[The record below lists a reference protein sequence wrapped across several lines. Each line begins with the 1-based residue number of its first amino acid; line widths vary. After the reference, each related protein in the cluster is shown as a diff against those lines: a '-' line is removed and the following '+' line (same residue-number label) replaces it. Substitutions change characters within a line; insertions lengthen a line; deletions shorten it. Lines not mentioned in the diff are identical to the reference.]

1 MKNYYLALIISAL
14 LSINIYAEE
23 VEEVVVTASLT
34 NQTVSDLKDPLHVVD
49 GEDVAAGG
57 VQSLGD
63 TLDELLGVHS
73 ADFGAAVGQPVVRGM
88 SGSRVRVLEN
98 GVVVRDVAALG
109 PDHINDVNLLN
120 TQQIEVVKGPS
131 SLLYANGGAGGVI
144 NIVDNSIAQTD
155 LSTFPMVSVGAET
168 QSVNNGEVKDFSYAQ
183 NLSGFNV
190 TFVASDSIFE
200 NYELPAGALSEEHH
214 DEEHHD
220 SEGDEDHEGES
231 MKMLANSDVEN
242 TYTKL
247 GISRTGDWGYVGV
260 SFSDNEGEMGVPFH
274 VEAHGHEDDDH
285 SESEDEH
292 DEHGEERIFS
302 QIDSN
307 KFDIKGSIN
316 TDGYALINKVD
327 FSFRDSSY
335 EHLEGHAEE
344 GGHHDDDHSE
354 SEEDG
359 HGHEEP
365 TLFKTDAT
373 EFGLIFDVSS
383 GEVTRKI
390 VVNTAEQDSSI
401 IGEEAFM
408 RPVSS
413 DETTIGYF
421 VSRDFG
427 NYRYDLGI
435 RADEISRSGSVTH
448 HDEDHAEDE
457 EGEIEYY
464 NQDLSTLSVALNFDQ
479 DFTEN
484 LSVNLGL
491 SSFERAPD
499 VVELF
504 MNGPHLATGRFE
516 VGNPNLDTETSNN
529 VDLTFNYQKDNMYAT
544 FAYYQNSVSNY
555 IYLKDEEHD
564 EDHHDSEGD
573 GEHEEH
579 EGLMHAEFVQEDAML
594 EGYEFEVGTTYQLPN
609 GTLDLSF
616 GRDVVEGTLDA
627 GGFIPR
633 MAPSRNFYSASY
645 SAADYTLSAV
655 LKDVADHEDIADEN
669 ETMTE
674 GYKMLNLRLTKD
686 YKIAGANLKVSA
698 FANNA
703 LDQVARNSTSF
714 VKDAV
719 PLPGRNIGLSLR
731 FSY

>member
-1 MKNYYLALIISAL
+1 MKNYNLALIISAL
-14 LSINIYAEE
+14 LTISIYAEE

-49 GEDVAAGG
+49 GDDVDAGG

-144 NIVDNSIAQTD
+144 NIVDNSIATTD
-155 LSTFPMVSVGAET
+155 LSSFPMVAVGAEV
-168 QSVNNGEVKDFSYAQ
+168 QSVNNGEVADFSYAQ

-190 TFVASDSIFE
+190 TFVTSDSFFE
-200 NYELPAGALSEEHH
+200 NYELPAGALYPEEHH
-214 DEEHHD
+214 DEDHHD
-220 SEGDEDHEGES
+220 SEGDEEHEGES

-242 TYTKL
+242 SYSKI

-260 SFSDNEGEMGVPFH
+260 SFSDNEGVMGVPFH

-292 DEHGEERIFS
+292 DEHEEERIFS

-316 TDGYALINKVD
+316 TDGYALVNKID

-344 GGHHDDDHSE
+344 EGHHDDDHSE

-365 TLFKTDAT
+365 TLFETDAT

-383 GEVTRKI
+383 GDLTRKI
-390 VVNTAEQDSSI
+390 VFNKAEQDSSI

-408 RPVSS
+408 RPVST
-413 DETTIGYF
+413 DETTFGYF

-435 RADEISRSGSVTH
+435 RADEISRSGSVAH

-457 EGEIEYY
+457 EGEIEFY
-464 NQDLSTLSVALNFDQ
+464 NQDISTLSVALNFDQ
-479 DFTEN
+479 DFSEN

-564 EDHHDSEGD
+564 EDHHDSEG
-573 GEHEEH
+573 EEEH
-579 EGLMHAEFVQEDAML
+579 EGLMHAEFVQEDASL
-594 EGYEFEVGTTYQLPN
+594 EGYEFEVGTTYQLLN

-633 MAPSRNFYSASY
+633 MAPSRNFISASY
-645 SAADYTLSAV
+645 TSADYNLSAV
-655 LKDVADHEDIADEN
+655 LKDVADHEDVADEN

-686 YKIAGANLKVSA
+686 YTIAGANLKVSA

-731 FSY
+731 LSY

>member
-1 MKNYYLALIISAL
+1 MKNYYLALIVSAL
-14 LSINIYAEE
+14 LTIDIYAED

-34 NQTVSDLKDPLHVVD
+34 NQTANDLKDPLHVVD
-49 GEDVAAGG
+49 GDDVAAGG

-144 NIVDNSIAQTD
+144 NIVDNSIATTNITD
-155 LSTFPMVSVGAET
+155 RVMSLGIET
-168 QSVNNGEVKDFSYAQ
+168 QSVNNGEVADFSYE
-183 NLSGFNV
+183 NNISGFNV
-190 TFVASDSIFE
+190 TFSASDSMFE
-200 NYELPAGALSEEHH
+200 NYELPAGALYPDEHH
-214 DEEHHD
+214 DEDHSE
-220 SEGDEDHEGES
+220 SEGDEDHEGAS

-242 TYTKL
+242 TYTKF
-247 GISRTGDWGYVGV
+247 GVSRAGDWGYLGF
-260 SFSDNEGEMGVPFH
+260 SFSDNEGVMGVPFH
-274 VEAHGHEDDDH
+274 VEAHDDHDDDH
-285 SESEDEH
+285 MDSEEEGE
-292 DEHGEERIFS
+292 EHGEERIFS

-307 KFDIKGSIN
+307 KFDIKGSFITN
-316 TDGYALINKVD
+316 AYPLINKVD

-344 GGHHDDDHSE
+344 EGHHDDDHSE

-365 TLFKTDAT
+365 TLFETDAT

-383 GEVTRKI
+383 GDLTRKI
-390 VVNTAEQDSSI
+390 VFNKAEQDSSI

-408 RPVSS
+408 RPVST
-413 DETTIGYF
+413 DETTFGYF

-427 NYRYDLGI
+427 NYRYDLGV
-435 RADEISRSGSVTH
+435 RADEISRSGSVAH

-457 EGEIEYY
+457 EGEIEFYS
-464 NQDLSTLSVALNFDQ
+464 QDISTLSVALNFDQ
-479 DFTEN
+479 DFSEN

-544 FAYYQNSVSNY
+544 FAYFQNSVSNY

-564 EDHHDSEGD
+564 EDHHDSEG
-573 GEHEEH
+573 EEEH
-579 EGLMHAEFVQEDAML
+579 EGLMHAEFVQEDASL
-594 EGYEFEVGTTYQLPN
+594 EGYEFEVGTTYQLLN

-633 MAPSRNFYSASY
+633 MAPSRNFISASY
-645 SAADYTLSAV
+645 NAADYNLSAV

-669 ETMTE
+669 ENMTE

-731 FSY
+731 LSY